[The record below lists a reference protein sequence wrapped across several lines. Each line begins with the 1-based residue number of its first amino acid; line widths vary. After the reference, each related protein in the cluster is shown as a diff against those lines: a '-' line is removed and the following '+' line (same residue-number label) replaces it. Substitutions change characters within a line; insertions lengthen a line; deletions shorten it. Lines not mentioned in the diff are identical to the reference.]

1 MDRRKIYDL
10 LCEVIKEAELGKK
23 ECIKEDFKESS
34 LCDHAWEN
42 LENLIAEISKVITA
56 EDRAMIESRR
66 VETLTVNVDTANGP
80 FNHLP

>member
-34 LCDHAWEN
+34 LCDHAWEY

-66 VETLTVNVDTANGP
+66 VETLPVNVDTANGP

>member
-23 ECIKEDFKESS
+23 ECIKEDFKESR

-42 LENLIAEISKVITA
+42 LENLVAEIGKVITA
-56 EDRAMIESRR
+56 EDRA
-66 VETLTVNVDTANGP
+66 VEALTVNVDTAHGS

>member
-42 LENLIAEISKVITA
+42 LERSEEHTSELQ
-56 EDRAMIESRR
+56 SRI
-66 VETLTVNVDTANGP
+66 
-80 FNHLP
+80 